1 MIAIISNA
9 IAKVF
14 SFLGDFQVKRF
25 LAIAVIGIL
34 ILGADVNPDRSSRP
48 LSEKVNNRVEQ
59 ANQRSERPKTTGE
72 FLDEA
77 RGDVPLGE
85 RIHNITRDSVE
96 AFQDLGDQYGDA
108 AKESARGAKNAVEK
122 AGDKVSDIRR

>member
-14 SFLGDFQVKRF
+14 SFLGNFQVKRF
-25 LAIAVIGIL
+25 LAIAVIGVL